1 MYSCWNEP
9 KKSELRTPEL
19 WDIQTSNTSNLLP
32 KIIVELELQRPNFEL
47 LYRVR
52 NYVLRHLKCHFFVS
66 KQMWSVGM
74 PFATFSTSIP
84 CLDK

>member
-19 WDIQTSNTSNLLP
+19 WDTQTSNTSNLSP
-32 KIIVELELQRPNFEL
+32 KIIVKLELQRPNFEL

-52 NYVLRHLKCHFFVS
+52 NYDFETFKMSIFLFQKFGDSLKD
-66 KQMWSVGM
+66 
-74 PFATFSTSIP
+74 I
-84 CLDK
+84 L